1 MKCLQY
7 RALSFVDAVKN
18 NGKYIQYMVKK
29 WVERYEADPKS
40 ALVEILLMLF
50 EVFFFF
56 AVLFVYFVIRYISV
70 QLYKL

>member
-56 AVLFVYFVIRYISV
+56 CSSVRLFCYSV
-70 QLYKL
+70 HICSII

>member
-50 EVFFFF
+50 EVFFFCSS
-56 AVLFVYFVIRYISV
+56 VRLFCYSV
-70 QLYKL
+70 HICSII